1 MYISVLAL
9 TILQLKTTLSGLISL
24 EAMRFDLR
32 HELKLSLNVCSII
45 FPFNISSKATTVS
58 INVYSHLLLFYLLII
73 ERNPS
78 ELPSNLLNKKIP
90 KFETESLLKKER
102 FVSSQEF
109 GNEIILVN
117 FFATWCKPCRDEHSY
132 IKRFSNE
139 KGIRVIGINYKDN
152 SKKAI
157 QWLKELGNP
166 YTDVAVDKSGI
177 IAIDWGV
184 YGIPETFIVN
194 SKAIIKY
201 RHVVPVTKKI
211 YKKIYGFFRND

>member
-1 MYISVLAL
+1 MKK
-9 TILQLKTTLSGLISL
+9 QLLITP
-24 EAMRFDLR
+24 A
-32 HELKLSLNVCSII
+32 II
-45 FPFNISSKATTVS
+45 FLFI
-58 INVYSHLLLFYLLII
+58 LLTLFYLLII

-117 FFATWCKPCRDEHSY
+117 FFATWCKPCRDEHNY

-139 KGIRVIGINYKDN
+139 KRIRVIGVNYKDDP
-152 SKKAI
+152 KKAI
-157 QWLKELGNP
+157 LWLRNLGNP
-166 YTDVAVDKSGI
+166 YSDVPIDKNGR

-184 YGIPETFIVN
+184 YGIPETFVIS
-194 SKAIIKY
+194 SKGIIKY
-201 RHVVPVTKKI
+201 RHIGPITKKI
-211 YKKIYGFFRND
+211 YKKINLLIKEIE